1 MNGELQYRFPFR
13 TCFLFGDGV
22 HAYVYV
28 HRLLCTMHTLA
39 RVQCP
44 MTASPFMQEH
54 IDIAIQLNPNEA
66 NLYFFLGMWCF
77 EVRKVD

>member
-1 MNGELQYRFPFR
+1 
-13 TCFLFGDGV
+13 
-22 HAYVYV
+22 
-28 HRLLCTMHTLA
+28 MHTLA

-44 MTASPFMQEH
+44 MIAFLFMQEH